1 MRELTEGSIDAGLP
15 PPISFHRT
23 HIPPGTQDA
32 LALALQSRHLRSG
45 GSFSRKA
52 RALVGAHVG
61 HDRVFLTNSCTSALE
76 IAALALDLGPE
87 DEVIV
92 PSFTFCA
99 TATAFA
105 RKGAR
110 IVLADV
116 DPQSMMV
123 TAARLEARFTS
134 RTRAVVVVHY
144 GGAAAPMAEIRALC
158 DRHGVVVVEDAAQAY
173 GAKQDGAAVGTSG
186 LFAAYS
192 FHETKIISSGHGGAL
207 VVNSDDRKLID
218 RIEELLARGTN
229 FPAFARQE
237 VSHYEWTSVSSSFEM
252 PDLNAA
258 LLYGQ
263 LLHAREIML
272 KSRAIW
278 AYYDRRLKHLPVEIL
293 RPDGQTQTNGYCFA
307 FLAADRDVAR
317 RLLEGSARLGLG
329 MQSHYKPL
337 HLSQFAGRI
346 QAGSCPGAEE
356 SWDRLVRLPVH
367 MDLNTGEAGRI
378 CDFLEAEL
386 G

>member
-1 MRELTEGSIDAGLP
+1 MPPPTAGQTP
-15 PPISFHRT
+15 PPIRFHATHLPPSSF
-23 HIPPGTQDA
+23 DA
-32 LALALQSRHLRSG
+32 VASALGSRHLRAG

-52 RALVGAHVG
+52 RELVGGHVG
-61 HDRVFLTNSCTSALE
+61 HDRVYLTNSCTSALE

-105 RKGAR
+105 RNGAR
-110 IVLADV
+110 IVLADI
-116 DPQSMMV
+116 DPATMMV
-123 TAARLEARFTS
+123 TAKTLEARITS

-144 GGAAAPMAEIRALC
+144 GGAAAPMAEIKALC
-158 DRHGVVVVEDAAQAY
+158 DRHGVTIVEDAAQAY
-173 GAKQDGAAVGTSG
+173 GARQNGAAVGTAG

-207 VVNSDDRKLID
+207 VLNSDSPGLTEKV
-218 RIEELLARGTN
+218 EELLARGTN
-229 FPAFARQE
+229 YPAFARNE

-263 LLHAREIML
+263 LKHAREIL
-272 KSRAIW
+272 VRSRAIW
-278 AYYDRRLKHLPVEIL
+278 AFYEKRLKRLPVTIL
-293 RPDGQTQTNGYCFA
+293 RPHASTQANGYCFA
-307 FLAADRDVAR
+307 LLCPDRDSAR
-317 RLLEGSARLGLG
+317 RVLEEGARRGLGL
-329 MQSHYKPL
+329 QSHYKPL
-337 HLSQFAGRI
+337 HLSRFAGRSL
-346 QAGSCPGAEE
+346 AGSCPGATG
-356 SWDRLVRLPVH
+356 SWDRLIRLPVH
-367 MDLNTGEAGRI
+367 MDLKSEEAARI

-386 G
+386 A

>member
-1 MRELTEGSIDAGLP
+1 MLDRPAGQE
-15 PPISFHRT
+15 PIRFHAT
-23 HIPPGTQDA
+23 HIPPSTYDA
-32 LALALQSRHLRSG
+32 VASALGSKHLRAG
-45 GSFSRKA
+45 GRFSRKA
-52 RALVGAHVG
+52 KALVGAHVG

-99 TATAFA
+99 TATACA

-110 IVLADV
+110 IVLADI
-116 DPQSMMV
+116 DPCTMMV
-123 TAARLEARFTS
+123 SAETIAARITN

-144 GGAAAPMAEIRALC
+144 GGAAAPMDGITALC
-158 DRHGVVVVEDAAQAY
+158 ARHGVAVVEDAAQAF
-173 GAKQDGAAVGTSG
+173 GSKQTGRAVGTAG

-207 VVNSDDRKLID
+207 VLNSDNPVLRE
-218 RIEELLARGTN
+218 RVEELLARGTN
-229 FPAFARQE
+229 YPAFARRE

-263 LLHAREIML
+263 LKHAREIL
-272 KSRAIW
+272 FKSRAIW
-278 AYYDRRLKHLPVEIL
+278 AFYEKRLNRLPVTIL
-293 RPDGQTQTNGYCFA
+293 HPDKATQSNGYSFA
-307 FLAADRDVAR
+307 FLCADRSCAR
-317 RLLEGSARLGLG
+317 RILEKSAQLGLG
-329 MQSHYKPL
+329 LQSHYKPL
-337 HLSQFAGRI
+337 HLSRFAGQI
-346 QAGSCPGAEE
+346 LAGHCPAASD
-356 SWDRLVRLPVH
+356 SWERLIRLPVH
-367 MDLNTGEAGRI
+367 MDLCAGDAGRI
-378 CDFLEAEL
+378 CDFLISEL

>member
-1 MRELTEGSIDAGLP
+1 MIEERPAGFRPEGN

-23 HIPPGTQDA
+23 YVPPVSCDA
-32 LALALQSRHLRSG
+32 VASALRSRHLRAG
-45 GSFSRKA
+45 GSFTGKA
-52 RALVGAHVG
+52 RAHVGAHVG

-105 RKGAR
+105 RQGAR

-116 DPQSMMV
+116 DPGTMMV
-123 TAARLEARFTS
+123 TAATLEARLTS

-158 DRHGVVVVEDAAQAY
+158 DRRGVALVEDAAQAY
-173 GAKQDGAAVGTSG
+173 GAKQNGAAVGTAG

-207 VVNSDDRKLID
+207 VVNSDARVLRDRV
-218 RIEELLARGTN
+218 EELLARGTN
-229 FPAFARQE
+229 FPAFQRQE

-263 LLHAREIML
+263 LRHLGGILL

-278 AYYDRRLKHLPVEIL
+278 AFYERWLRHLPIDIL
-293 RPDGQTQTNGYCFA
+293 RPDGQTLANGYSFA
-307 FLAADRDVAR
+307 FLAPDRDVAR
-317 RLLEGSARLGLG
+317 RVLAGAEELGLG
-329 MQSHYKPL
+329 MRSHYKPL
-337 HLSQFAGRI
+337 HLSQFAGRFP
-346 QAGSCPGAEE
+346 AGSCPGAEAG
-356 SWDRLVRLPVH
+356 WDRLVRLPVH
-367 MDLNTGEAGRI
+367 MDLSTGEAERV
-378 CDFLEAEL
+378 CAFLESRLA
-386 G
+386 

>member
-1 MRELTEGSIDAGLP
+1 MRPVPPAGP
-15 PPISFHRT
+15 EVMAAPPISFHRT
-23 HIPPGTQDA
+23 HIPPATYEA
-32 LALALQSRHLRSG
+32 VTAALQSRHLRSG

-52 RALVGAHVG
+52 RALVSAHVG
-61 HDRVFLTNSCTSALE
+61 HERVFLTNSCTSALE

-116 DPQSMMV
+116 DPATMMV
-123 TAARLEARFTS
+123 TAETLAARFTS

-144 GGAAAPMAEIRALC
+144 GGAAAPMAAIRTLC
-158 DRHGVVVVEDAAQAY
+158 DRQGVVIVEDAAQAF
-173 GAKQDGAAVGTSG
+173 GAKQAGEAVGTGG

-207 VVNSDDRKLID
+207 VVNSDDRTLQN
-218 RIEELLARGTN
+218 RIAELLARGTN
-229 FPAFARQE
+229 FPAFARRE

-263 LLHAREIML
+263 LRHAREILL
-272 KSRAIW
+272 KSRAVW
-278 AYYDRRLKHLPVEIL
+278 AFYERQLKHLPIDIL
-293 RPDGQTQTNGYCFA
+293 RPDGQTQANGYSFA
-307 FLAADRDVAR
+307 FLSADRQVAHQ
-317 RLLEGSARLGLG
+317 LLEGSARLGLG

-346 QAGSCPGAEE
+346 LAGSCPGAEQ

-367 MDLNTGEAGRI
+367 MELSTGEAGRI
-378 CDFLEAEL
+378 CTFLQAEL